1 MTETITTVNNEKLP
15 GTFEVITVE
24 RYTRLERLDHWV
36 HVLIMILFFFTGFE
50 LFSQTYFIG
59 SEYFTQIFHFALGG
73 IIACWYLFFYSY
85 FIFKYKKFNE
95 IFPTPQDFRDLII
108 ILLCKIKIL
117 PDSRYPRYDYYIFEE
132 KKYGMKFHP
141 AQKFLSLMN
150 LLAIFTIGSTGIV
163 MSETLFPDYLPGIFT
178 AFFSL
183 IVFPLELLAI
193 DLRFIHQSMYFYFIL
208 TTIVHFFLAIIP
220 QNRNRL
226 IGMVTGS
233 EKIPISPRTDDLSKD
248 S

>member
-117 PDSRYPRYDYYIFEE
+117 PDSRYPRYDYYLFEE

-141 AQKFLSLMN
+141 AQKFLSLTN
-150 LLAIFTIGSTGIV
+150 LFAIFIIGSTGI
-163 MSETLFPDYLPGIFT
+163 
-178 AFFSL
+178 
-183 IVFPLELLAI
+183 
-193 DLRFIHQSMYFYFIL
+193 IL
-208 TTIVHFFLAIIP
+208 
-220 QNRNRL
+220 
-226 IGMVTGS
+226 
-233 EKIPISPRTDDLSKD
+233 
-248 S
+248 